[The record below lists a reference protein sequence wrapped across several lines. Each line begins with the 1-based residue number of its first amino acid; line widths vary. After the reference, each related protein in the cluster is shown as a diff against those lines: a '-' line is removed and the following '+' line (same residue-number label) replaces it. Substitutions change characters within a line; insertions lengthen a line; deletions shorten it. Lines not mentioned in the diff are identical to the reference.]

1 MYCPS
6 CDKTYGAVHSRC
18 PECHSWLKVSA
29 PSGSRSKGSKSG
41 SFASGTPEQ
50 DTRDSGAV
58 STVPRDSAISWAD
71 PSPDDSP
78 AGAWGSGSSSSDW
91 ADEPESA
98 AASAPIAPSSGW
110 GSSAGSSGG
119 WDTPGKAA
127 AGSAW
132 GGSEQASAVGTSKPS
147 AAPAPSGQGWLGG
160 DQPQDDW
167 GGGGLSAS
175 APASSGAKPK
185 SNGWLGGEP
194 SVGSPPPAA
203 PPKQDDYSDGWQ
215 AGAAEPAPSGGRG
228 WLTDG
233 PGEEPSPDSG
243 RGWLVD
249 GGSTAAPSM
258 TEMVDQAIH
267 GETDDDFVDDSWVD
281 EEIRDSEFDELEVP
295 EIVGHSPEGGGA
307 FLKML
312 LVAVMGVLLVGGF
325 LFINKDH
332 KSPEQKEADKLA
344 KRASFA
350 KSTIESAKNDMA
362 NGRAE
367 LAVPQFEEALV
378 ALSDTKAGR
387 KEMDETEALLS
398 TALMKSE
405 EYEKAIEHWRKLK
418 SSPDKSVA
426 KAAVNG
432 INTSSRELRKR
443 ANDLL
448 KEGKSLAAKGEVNA
462 VLPRGRDALEI
473 YKDYGGSSAQQGDA
487 HGLLGRAYLNGRDY
501 GNAQDHLRLA
511 VKMAPGIGYEKYLSE
526 VNSRLQPVYY
536 PSQPTAPRQSA
547 PASRPSFDIGGPTYR
562 TSNHHGG
569 RGGGR
574 RSSSNQDSGGSNP
587 APAPAPQR
595 MKELPVVRS
604 SSRPQSSGS
613 RFTKSRQG
621 NLQTY

>member
-41 SFASGTPEQ
+41 SFASSAPEQ

-71 PSPDDSP
+71 PAPNDSP

-91 ADEPESA
+91 GDEPESA
-98 AASAPIAPSSGW
+98 LDSAPAAPSNGW
-110 GSSAGSSGG
+110 GASAGSSGG
-119 WDTPGKAA
+119 WDTPSKAA

-132 GGSEQASAVGTSKPS
+132 GGGEEASAASAPKPS
-147 AAPAPSGQGWLGG
+147 APPASSGNGWLGG

-175 APASSGAKPK
+175 APASSGSKAK
-185 SNGWLGGEP
+185 SNGWLGDEP
-194 SVGSPPPAA
+194 SAGSPPPAA
-203 PPKQDDYSDGWQ
+203 PPKQDDYNDGWKS
-215 AGAAEPAPSGGRG
+215 GSAEPAPSGGRG

-233 PGEEPSPDSG
+233 PSDEPSSDSG

-249 GGSTAAPSM
+249 GGSTSSPSM
-258 TEMVDQAIH
+258 TQMVDQAIH

-312 LVAVMGVLLVGGF
+312 LVAIMGVLLVGGF
-325 LFINKDH
+325 MFIKKDH
-332 KSPEQKEADKLA
+332 KTPEQKEADELA
-344 KRASFA
+344 QRATFA
-350 KSTIESAKNDMA
+350 KSTIESAKADMA
-362 NGRAE
+362 KGRAE

-387 KEMDETEALLS
+387 KEMDETEVLLS

-426 KAAVNG
+426 KAAVEG
-432 INTSSRELRKR
+432 INASSRELRKN

-448 KEGKSLAAKGEVNA
+448 KEGKSLVAKGEVNA

-487 HGLLGRAYLNGRDY
+487 HGVLGRAYLNGRDY

-536 PSQPTAPRQSA
+536 APQPSSPRPSA
-547 PASRPSFDIGGPTYR
+547 PASRPSFDLGGKSYQ
-562 TSNHHGG
+562 TSNHRGG
-569 RGGGR
+569 GGGR
-574 RSSSNQDSGGSNP
+574 RHSASQAPAPSA
-587 APAPAPQR
+587 APAPAPRKMQ
-595 MKELPVVRS
+595 ELPVVRS

-621 NLQTY
+621 NLNSY